1 MRRFVC
7 LYFTK
12 LEFAYEEKTH
22 KETNTHTKKKVKKK
36 VDTQE
41 GKTSRVSTAQQ
52 LLALNFSLC
61 PPPSR

>member
-22 KETNTHTKKKVKKK
+22 KETNTLKKHE

-52 LLALNFSLC
+52 LLA
-61 PPPSR
+61 

>member
-12 LEFAYEEKTH
+12 LEFAYEAKTH
-22 KETNTHTKKKVKKK
+22 KETNTLKKDE

-61 PPPSR
+61 TPPSR